1 MFQYVFRA
9 QMECTVVSLNAV
21 IIVAAGR
28 GIRTGFAKPKQYIKM
43 QNGLSVLENTLNIF
57 TSVDCIDL
65 IVPVIC
71 DADKELYSELSITD
85 NRITKPVIGGQS
97 RAESV
102 LNGLQ
107 SLRDSSPK
115 YVLIHDAARPFT
127 SRILIEN
134 IISNLEKTPVD
145 GIVPALKVFD
155 TIHNINQN
163 KVEKTLDRENVIR
176 AQTPQAFL
184 YTKILE
190 AYKNTTNLQNMTDDV
205 SVALSAG
212 LAVGYV
218 TGEETNIK
226 MTTKQDF
233 ETQERYV
240 RVGNGFDVHKFSSK
254 PAKHVRLCGVD
265 VEHTHAL
272 KGHSDAD
279 VGLHALTDALL
290 GAVAEGD
297 IGQHFPP
304 SDPQWKGM
312 DSRFFLEAAAKII
325 AQKGGS
331 IVNVDVTLICER
343 PKIAPHTTKMRS
355 EIAKC
360 LSIPVER
367 VNVKATTTETLGF
380 TGRQEGIASMA
391 TASVLL

>member
-1 MFQYVFRA
+1 MFYA
-9 QMECTVVSLNAV
+9 QMGYTVVPLNAV

-28 GIRTGFAKPKQYIKM
+28 GIRTGFSKPKQYIKM
-43 QNGLSVLENTLNIF
+43 QNGLSVLENTINIF
-57 TSVDCIDL
+57 RGIDCIDV

-71 DADKELYSELSITD
+71 EADKELYSELPIAD
-85 NRITKPVIGGQS
+85 NRITKPVIGGQC

-107 SLRDSSPK
+107 ALRDVSPK
-115 YVLIHDAARPFT
+115 YVLIHDAARPYTTRF
-127 SRILIEN
+127 LIET
-134 IISNLEKTPVD
+134 IISSLQNTSVD
-145 GIVPALKVFD
+145 GVVPSLGVTD
-155 TIHNINQN
+155 TVHYLNNN
-163 KVEKTLDRENVIR
+163 RVEKTLDRESIIR
-176 AQTPQAFL
+176 AQTPQGFQ
-184 YTKILE
+184 YDKILT
-190 AYKNTTNLQNMTDDV
+190 AYQSTKNLQNMTDDV

-212 LAVGYV
+212 LTVGYV

-240 RVGNGFDVHKFSSK
+240 RVGNGFDVHKFSSES
-254 PAKHVRLCGVD
+254 ARHVRLCGVD

-312 DSRFFLEAAAKII
+312 DSRFFLKEAAKII
-325 AQKGGS
+325 AQKGGL

-343 PKIAPHTTKMRS
+343 PKIAPHTLEMRS